1 MNAQHGIAG
10 RKYILWGW
18 IMTALSLGVF
28 LLWGAF
34 APLDKGAVI
43 EGQVIVSGRKKQIQ
57 APQSGVLA
65 QLLVQNGQ
73 WVEKNQPLVTLDN
86 RVAKS
91 QLEAATTQYYMA
103 LAEKERLYAEF
114 TQTPKLHYS
123 SALTEIALP
132 QAEEAMRLH
141 QQLFV
146 QRKATQDAKLLLLEN
161 NKHTTQSR
169 ILGLQNVVASQ
180 QQQLSVYK
188 NWLRDTQA
196 LVDKGYQSQEK
207 LYQLQAQAA
216 EISADSANSQAELK
230 AQQAR
235 LLEQD
240 TQLQQT
246 IKAYK
251 QDLSQQMATNQAS
264 ISHFKQQIITAQFSL
279 DNSEVRA
286 PAAGQVVGLNAFGD
300 VVSQSQLLME
310 IMPKGQTLIVD
321 AKVPVHLI
329 DSILLGQEVDL
340 LFNAFNT
347 STTPKVKGNIDSLTQ
362 DIVNDQRTGQ
372 PYYQVTIRVNE
383 QALLKDLV
391 LQPGMPVQAFVK
403 NGERS
408 MLSYLFKPLI
418 DRIPHAM
425 ADN

>member
-1 MNAQHGIAG
+1 MSEQKKIAG
-10 RKYILWGW
+10 YKHILLGW
-18 IMTALSLGVF
+18 IITALTLGTF
-28 LLWGAF
+28 LLWGSF
-34 APLDKGAVI
+34 APLDKGAMI

-73 WVEKNQPLVTLDN
+73 WVEKNQILVILDN

-103 LAEKERLYAEF
+103 LAEKERLIAEF
-114 TQTPKLHYS
+114 TEAAKLRYS
-123 SALTEIALP
+123 SKLTETALP
-132 QAEEAMRLH
+132 QAVEAMRLN

-146 QRKATQDAKLLLLEN
+146 QRKATLDAELLLLEN
-161 NKHTTQSR
+161 NKHTTLSR
-169 ILGLQNVVASQ
+169 ITGLQSVVASQ
-180 QQQLSVYK
+180 QQQLDIYK
-188 NWLRDTQA
+188 NWLKDTQA

-251 QDLSQQMATNQAS
+251 QDVSQQMAANQTN
-264 ISHFKQQIITAQFSL
+264 ISHFKQLIIAAQFSF

-300 VVSQSQLLME
+300 VVSQSQQLME
-310 IMPKGQTLIVD
+310 IMPKGQSLIVD

-383 QALLKDLV
+383 QALLKELV